1 MIAPDGST
9 GDIPQE
15 RAAEAQAAGF
25 KPAVV
30 MTSPD
35 GKMGYIPR
43 ERANDALKAGF
54 KVGQPTTSVEQQGPA
69 AYGFTPGNII
79 KNVGRGLSELGKGA
93 VQIADDVG
101 GAILPQRFG
110 GDPITQTKL
119 VQHIVDPM
127 QAEAAKA
134 RQGGPGSVGHA
145 IASGIPMIGPYAANL
160 GEQAGS
166 GDVGGALA
174 RGGTQMAAPSLV
186 SKVKYRRR
194 LATSFKASIRPL
206 PISTKAIN
214 IVASAEPRRTRQDWT
229 WRMDSR

>member
-69 AYGFTPGNII
+69 AYGFTPGNIA

-174 RGGTQMAAPSLV
+174 RGGTQMAAHRWFLKSR
-186 SKVKYRRR
+186 YRRR
-194 LATSFKASIRPL
+194 LATSCKASIRPL
-206 PISTKAIN
+206 PISTKAVN
-214 IVASAEPRRTRQDWT
+214 IIASAESRWTRQDWT
-229 WRMDSR
+229 SE